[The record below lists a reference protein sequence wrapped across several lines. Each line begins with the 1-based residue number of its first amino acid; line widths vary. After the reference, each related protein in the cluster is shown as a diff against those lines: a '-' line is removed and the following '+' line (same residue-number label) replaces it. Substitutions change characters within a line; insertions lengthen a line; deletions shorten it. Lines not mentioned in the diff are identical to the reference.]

1 MKLREQGLTIVH
13 PFYDDQP
20 RLEHH
25 LRNWLRYSPEAKDAL
40 NLVLVDDGSKEPLIA
55 WADFNKVVDDI
66 KVKSFSI
73 YRVIQN
79 LKWNT
84 PGALNLGITQ
94 APTEWVLIMDSDCL
108 LQPDD
113 LDRLMDFE
121 PDPAMFHLFHRN
133 RISYNDHLLKAKERQ
148 PLPCSI
154 LMTKTAFRELGGFDE
169 DFTGERSGG
178 YGFFDSDFTN
188 RAKKA
193 RKLAVMPDSIVI
205 QEYME
210 DIVGPNVHT
219 RERVR
224 NKDKINKKIWYA
236 KIAGEIPRNTELCR
250 FEWKKVFPV

>member
-25 LRNWLRYSPEAKDAL
+25 IRNWTRYSDAAKAAL

-55 WADFNKVVDDI
+55 WADFNKVAED
-66 KVKSFSI
+66 VKIPLHI

-94 APTEWVLIMDSDCL
+94 APTEAVLIMDSDCL
-108 LQPDD
+108 LQPEEMDK
-113 LDRLMDFE
+113 LMDFE
-121 PDPAMFHLFHRN
+121 PESEYFYYFMRN
-133 RISYNDHLLKAKERQ
+133 RISYNEHWLAAKKEQ

-154 LMTKTAFRELGGFDE
+154 LMTKTAFYTLGGFDE

-178 YGFFDSDFTN
+178 YGFFDSDFEH

-193 RKLAVMPDSIVI
+193 RRRAYMPKDIVI

-210 DIVGPNVHT
+210 DIVGLNVHS
-219 RERVR
+219 RENVR

-236 KIAGEIPRNTELCR
+236 KINGEIPRNTELCR